1 MLISRTSRSQTVDA
15 INAAH
20 FEGHALTA
28 TERTQ
33 VAQWIAAR
41 QGLSGSYGGTFAGF
55 PPNARG
61 ASCDHSATA
70 PGLTEI
76 SQVAHKTKPLRDNRG
91 QHLGEASKNNNALHS

>member
-1 MLISRTSRSQTVDA
+1 LISRTSLSQTVDA

-41 QGLSGSYGGTFAGF
+41 QGLPGSYGGTFAGF

-91 QHLGEASKNNNALHS
+91 STLARLPKTIMPLHS